1 MKKLI
6 LAAVAA
12 ASTSFAG
19 ANAAIIDFA
28 AYADTFGERGV
39 DPSETLT
46 IGGVALQAFGFADDG
61 ATPAFAYLDRGNAGL
76 GVCQNLATIN
86 GVADQCS
93 PGNDDNVTAG
103 ETLIIAFED
112 ILNITDLLFRQAD
125 HSVVTG
131 GNVIVTTDTLSGTF
145 TLADSFANI
154 VAAAN
159 SGDLAFQD
167 VFQITF
173 DFVDTQFYISSI
185 ETPLPAA
192 LPLLLSGV
200 AGLGF
205 ASRRRK
211 TTA

>member
-61 ATPAFAYLDRGNAGL
+61 
-76 GVCQNLATIN
+76 
-86 GVADQCS
+86 
-93 PGNDDNVTAG
+93 VTAG